1 LRIKFRIGLALL
13 LFGTCTFAAEGVER
27 LTLRSSLGCEIEFI
41 ARAFEPGEVVLARLI
56 RTSGTMR
63 AAVRFLG
70 QEFEL
75 GGPGNGREHFA
86 FIGLDL
92 GVQPGDHLFE
102 VSILG
107 EDGRVENLKQGFR
120 LRAREFPVKKLW
132 VKEEYVTPPHGVQ
145 ERIRWEAEL
154 LETVYGRMTP
164 RWLGEGNFILPHDGK
179 MALNFGERRIYNNVP
194 RSSHSG
200 VDISAPFGEPVRASN
215 SGSVA
220 LARDLYFSGQ
230 TVILDHGLGL
240 FTYYCHFSK
249 LMVKRGDIVKKGDVV
264 GLVGSTGRSTGPHLH
279 WAVRILRSRVDPLAL
294 LSLWFP
300 EPDTHDQR

>member
-1 LRIKFRIGLALL
+1 MKFKIGLALVA
-13 LFGTCTFAAEGVER
+13 FGTCLTAAGAIER
-27 LTLRSSLGCEIEFI
+27 LTLRSPLGCEIEFI

-56 RTSGTMR
+56 RASGTRR
-63 AAVRFLG
+63 AEVRFLG

-75 GGPGNGREHFA
+75 GDPEDGREPFA

-92 GVQPGDHLFE
+92 GVKPGDHVFE

-107 EDGRVENLKQGFR
+107 EDGRVENMKQEFR
-120 LRAREFPVKKLW
+120 LGAREFPVKKLW
-132 VKEEYVTPPHGVQ
+132 VKEEYVTPPPEVS

-154 LETVYGRMTP
+154 LESVYGQWTA

-179 MALNFGERRIYNNVP
+179 MAPNFGERRVYNNIP
-194 RSSHSG
+194 RSVHSG
-200 VDISAPFGEPVRASN
+200 VDISAPSGEPVRAAN
-215 SGSVA
+215 SGRVA

-240 FTYYCHFSK
+240 FTYYCHFSR
-249 LMVKRGDIVKKGDVV
+249 LRVKRGDVVRRGDEI

-279 WAVRILRSRVDPLAL
+279 WGAKILQSRVDPMAILNIT
-294 LSLWFP
+294 FP
-300 EPDTHDQR
+300 EQDREDQK